1 MNTVP
6 ESTCHNPILVVEDD
20 TDSRVMLA
28 TVLTLQNYRVVTAS
42 NGEEGIAMARQ
53 HRPCIILL
61 DLMMPVMDGEEFR
74 AAQLDDPEIRDIPVV
89 LVTASHDGTS
99 RAQNMGAICC
109 IRKPLSLK
117 EVTAHVTAH
126 CSVSR

>member
-1 MNTVP
+1 MDTVP
-6 ESTCHNPILVVEDD
+6 ESTCRNPILVVEDD

-28 TVLTLQNYRVVTAS
+28 TVLTLQNYRVVTAA

-89 LVTASHDGTS
+89 LVTAAHDGSS
-99 RAQNMGAICC
+99 RAQSMGALCC
-109 IRKPLSLK
+109 IKKPLSLK
-117 EVTAHVTAH
+117 EVTAHVTTY
-126 CSVSR
+126 CSTGR